1 MDNDNK
7 KDKLKEKEKGK
18 YLIKEASDIE
28 SINEEEVDD
37 DISENSQ
44 LKEVTSISEIDSLIS
59 DDEILHKVRK
69 LTKH

>member
-1 MDNDNK
+1 LDNDNK